1 MDGGGAT
8 LPRYRMAASVVSI
21 CNRALDYLGQK
32 PITSLEDGSA
42 SAGILNRMYEGT
54 RNLVLRSYPWNC
66 ATARATLAALT
77 TTPDWEFDYEY
88 QLPDDCLRVLE
99 FKDAITYNIK
109 WRIEGRKLR
118 TTEAGPVYIRYLREI
133 TDPAEFDPM
142 LADAIAAR
150 LAADC
155 AISIT
160 GEASKRQLS
169 LQFYDMVL
177 KEARRIDSREQSQ
190 DEAVV
195 ADTWLTSRL

>member
-1 MDGGGAT
+1 MT
-8 LPRYRMAASVVSI
+8 ASVVSI

-42 SAGILNRMYEGT
+42 AAGILNRMYEGT

-66 ATARATLAALT
+66 ATARTSLAALT
-77 TTPDWEFDYEY
+77 STPDWEFDYEY
-88 QLPDDCLRVLE
+88 QLPTDCLRVIE
-99 FKDAITYNIK
+99 YKDAVPYNIK

-118 TTEAGPVYIRYLREI
+118 TTESGPVYIRYIREV
-133 TDPAEFDPM
+133 TDAAEFDPM

-160 GEASKRQLS
+160 GEASKRQLA
-169 LQFYDMVL
+169 LQVYDLTL
-177 KEARRIDSREQSQ
+177 KEARRIDSKEQSQ
-190 DEAVV
+190 DEVIT
-195 ADTWLTSRL
+195 ADTWTRARL